1 MLFEIL
7 SSSVMASVA
16 SYGYLKRNGIT
27 NDAAKIQRIFR
38 NCGLVVMEKNHDQKI
53 KREVHLYRRTK
64 IRNDEKETI
73 GTEYVFRIPLGLSFS
88 DFEKRIDHIRDGL
101 NNKKQVLDFKSLKG
115 LDFKENVL
123 KQIKELAKTKKLI
136 QKDVELSY
144 DGMLKVKV
152 YNQPI
157 TDYLE
162 YEEMKKSGWKVPIG
176 IDRLGKIVYHDFDS
190 EYYMLIG
197 GAIGGGKS
205 NAANLIISHLLFTQ
219 SENIKLSLVDLKDG
233 IEFECYKDCKQV
245 VGYAD
250 KPQDV
255 TQVLEDLLKFIEEM
269 KIKVKAKGC
278 RNVIE
283 AGIKE
288 RHFLIIDE
296 IAELSPDEETNKE
309 LKAAKQ
315 DMWATIN
322 HIARLGRAWGV
333 RIISATQHP
342 IQECV
347 PKYLKRNSEGRLCFS
362 VEDDVAS
369 RVVLGTTGAEKLP
382 EINGR
387 ALYKKG
393 AKIKEVQ
400 TYRILNETIDRAIE
414 LNINLK
420 AREDDVLT
428 NENPERRV
436 SALVLKETGLS

>member
-16 SYGYLKRNGIT
+16 GYGYLKRNGIT
-27 NDAAKIQRIFR
+27 NDATKIQRIFR
-38 NCGLVVMEKNHDQKI
+38 NCGLVVVEKDREQKI
-53 KREVHLYRRTK
+53 KREVQLYRRSK
-64 IRNDEKETI
+64 ILNDDKKVVGNEFV
-73 GTEYVFRIPLGLSFS
+73 YRIPLGLSFG

-101 NNKKQVLDFKSLKG
+101 NNKKQVFDFTALKCLDFKG
-115 LDFKENVL
+115 NVL
-123 KQIKELAKTKKLI
+123 QQIKEMVKNKKSI

-144 DGMLKVKV
+144 DGMLRVKV

-162 YEEMKKSGWKVPIG
+162 YEEMKNSGWKIPIG
-176 IDRLGKIVYHDFDS
+176 LDRLGRIVYHDFDS

-205 NAANLIISHLLFTQ
+205 NAANLILSHLLFTQ

-250 KPQDV
+250 EPQGV
-255 TQVLEDLLKFIEEM
+255 MQVLEDLLKFIEEM
-269 KIKVKAKGC
+269 KIKVKEKGC

-288 RHFLIIDE
+288 RHFLVIDE

-315 DMWATIN
+315 EMWATIN

-393 AKIKEVQ
+393 AKMKEIQ
-400 TYRILNETIDRAIE
+400 TYRILNETIDKAI
-414 LNINLK
+414 NINLK
-420 AREDDVLT
+420 AREDHALT